1 MNRVHQKVSDRV
13 QHMLEAAKNARS
25 DIGDLGKEQ
34 FLTDGK
40 TQRAVIESIVVI
52 GEAANKIMEMDPTI
66 AKSHPLLWQQLR
78 DAYDMRIVLTHE
90 YFRVDPL
97 IVWNT
102 VHNHLPGI
110 EELLVKF
117 AAEYADK

>member
-1 MNRVHQKVSDRV
+1 
-13 QHMLEAAKNARS
+13 MLEAANNARS
-25 DIGDLGKEQ
+25 DIGDLDKAQ

-40 TQRAVIESIVVI
+40 TQRAVIESMVVI
-52 GEAANKIMEMDPTI
+52 GEAANKIMGIDPAI
-66 AKSHPLLWQQLR
+66 AKSHPHLWQQLR

-102 VHNHLPGI
+102 VQNHLPEI
-110 EELLVKF
+110 EKLLVEF
-117 AAEYADK
+117 AAGYEDK